1 MVHLTHRDRNHT
13 DHTDRSGHADHS
25 GHSTHTHDSGHTSHT
40 DVGEHVDERTAV
52 TGHHHARAK
61 FGGVNVGAAIAGWLV
76 AIALTV
82 LLSSILGAIASAV
95 GDAADVT
102 QDQAQRE
109 AGAIGLGA
117 AITVL
122 AVMLVAYYF
131 GGYVAGRMSRFDGAR
146 QGLTVWAIGLLVT
159 IVAVILGVIFGDQY
173 NVLDRVDLPRLP
185 IPTETATWGGIIT
198 GAALLVGTLVAALA
212 GGKIGHRYHD
222 RVDAAAYR

>member
-1 MVHLTHRDRNHT
+1 MVHLIHRDRKHTDNNDHT
-13 DHTDRSGHADHS
+13 DHSDHS
-25 GHSTHTHDSGHTSHT
+25 GHSHA
-40 DVGEHVDERTAV
+40 GEHVDERAAAS
-52 TGHHHARAK
+52 GHHHARAK

-95 GDAADVT
+95 GAATDLT

-117 AITVL
+117 AIAVL
-122 AVMLVAYYF
+122 AVMMIAYYF

-146 QGLTVWAIGLLVT
+146 QGLAVWAIGLLVT
-159 IVAVILGVIFGDQY
+159 IVAVILGIVFGDQY

-198 GAALLVGTLVAALA
+198 GAALLIGTLIAALA
-212 GGKIGHRYHD
+212 GGKVGHRYHD